1 MMSEFWQSPVSI
13 THGDFDL
20 AKKFFAER
28 KVVREG
34 KYLSVGVIMS
44 CN

>member
-1 MMSEFWQSPVSI
+1 MSEFWQDLVSI

-20 AKKFFAER
+20 AKKFLAER

-34 KYLSVGVIMS
+34 KSLSVAVIMS